1 MIQKQSM
8 KLVVMLL
15 AIFMILAAC
24 TPTTT
29 ETAVESATASGGIT
43 VIGRGEAFGQPDEA
57 NVHVGVDTFAEA
69 VTTATVENEA
79 TIQAILATLQE
90 QGIAAEDI
98 QTSNYNLWA
107 EQIYGERGPEGI
119 AGYRVSNQVR
129 VVIRD
134 VEKVG
139 DVLTAVI
146 EAGANNIYGVSF
158 SVADPVTLEAEAR
171 AQAIANAWERAESLA
186 ELSDVSL
193 GEVVSVS
200 EVIGQVPFPMEG
212 VGGGAYVPAAEP
224 AATSISPGQ
233 LSYQVE
239 VQVTFAIE
247 K

>member
-8 KLVVMLL
+8 KLALL
-15 AIFMILAAC
+15 LVAGFLSLAAC

-29 ETAVESATASGGIT
+29 ETAVEPATAPGGIT

-57 NVHVGVDTFAEA
+57 NVYVGVDTFAEEVA
-69 VTTATVENEA
+69 TATTENEA

-90 QGIAAEDI
+90 QGIAVEDI

-107 EQIYGERGPEGI
+107 EQIYGDRGPEGI
-119 AGYRVSNQVR
+119 AGYRVSNQVQ
-129 VVIRD
+129 VVIRNI
-134 VEKVG
+134 EQVG

-146 EAGANNIYGVSF
+146 EAGANNIYGVNF
-158 SVADPVTLEAEAR
+158 SVADPAALEAEAR
-171 AQAIANAWERAESLA
+171 EQAIINAGERAESLA
-186 ELSDVSL
+186 ELNGVLL
-193 GEVVSVS
+193 GDVVSVS
-200 EVIGQVPFPMEG
+200 EVIGQVPFPMKG
-212 VGGGAYVPAAEP
+212 LGGGDYMPAAES
-224 AATSISPGQ
+224 AATSITPGQ